1 MTEVTGLVRN
11 DNVRGLYNEIPAARA
26 PHLTFCGALHRK
38 RRDLIIAT
46 PHGREFPKG
55 EGAHALSLW
64 TLQEDR
70 IFKGR
75 GKFGIPLPLN
85 GVFGYFCRWRQK
97 YPAGGKTNEAP
108 PVAGLQ
114 RILQRKF
121 QRAVTAA
128 RPLRRWVCR
137 EAAQSG
143 AAYPRPRARR
153 SGTYRSRAGCCPP
166 PAQGRRG

>member
-1 MTEVTGLVRN
+1 MRWENGFPRRSAPRN
-11 DNVRGLYNEIPAARA
+11 DNARGLYNEIPAARCAA
-26 PHLTFCGALHRK
+26 PTFCGALHRK
-38 RRDLIIAT
+38 RHDLIIAT

-64 TLQEDR
+64 TLQGDG

-85 GVFGYFCRWRQK
+85 RRFWLLLSLMTKVTPPGGNCKKDCR
-97 YPAGGKTNEAP
+97 ACG
-108 PVAGLQ
+108 
-114 RILQRKF
+114 F
-121 QRAVTAA
+121 
-128 RPLRRWVCR
+128 RRWVCR